1 MKDSDLDFSSPRS
14 VEKQV
19 NGECRIMIQLIL
31 TEEQQHIL
39 DPSAEPVLDRSGR
52 LLVFVAFEVSE
63 AEVAEAQ
70 RMAAKY
76 DDLTGTD
83 HGLSDEDLARIAQS
97 SRNLPADAPTLR
109 EVIDRLKTQETAVA
123 K

>member
-1 MKDSDLDFSSPRS
+1 
-14 VEKQV
+14 
-19 NGECRIMIQLIL
+19 MIQLIL